1 MPAAPSNRFA
11 QEAATIRQLMA
22 RHAGAGRLDWIGLR
36 PAREAPMAVVARVH
50 ARAGQGLD
58 GDRYASRDGKRQVTI
73 VQAEHLPVIAALA
86 RRDGLAPAL
95 LRRNLLVSG
104 ISVLALKNQRF
115 RIGAVLFEGTG
126 PCEPCSK
133 MEAALGSGGYNA
145 MRGHGGICARVLED
159 GEIALGD
166 AVAIEETLA
175 P

>member
-11 QEAATIRQLMA
+11 EEAATLRQLMA
-22 RHAGAGRLDWIGLR
+22 RHAGAGRLEWIGLR
-36 PAREAPMAVVARVH
+36 PAREVPVAEVERVL
-50 ARAGQGLD
+50 ARAGHGLD

-73 VQAEHLPVIAALA
+73 VQAEHLPVIAMLV
-86 RRDGLAPAL
+86 RRDALAPAL
-95 LRRNLLVSG
+95 LRRNLVVSG

-115 RIGAVLFEGTG
+115 RIGAALFEGTG

-133 MEAALGSGGYNA
+133 MEAALGAGGYNA
-145 MRGHGGICARVLED
+145 MRGHGGICARVLAD

-166 AVAIEETLA
+166 AVAIEAEAA

>member
-1 MPAAPSNRFA
+1 MPATPTHRFA
-11 QEAATIRQLMA
+11 VEAATIRQLMA

-36 PAREAPMAVVARVH
+36 PAREAPMLAVERVL
-50 ARAGQGLD
+50 ARAGHGLD

-73 VQAEHLPVIAALA
+73 VQAEHLPVIAMLA
-86 RRDGLAPAL
+86 RRDTLAPAQ
-95 LRRNLLVSG
+95 LRRNLVVSG

-115 RIGAVLFEGTG
+115 RIGSAVFEGTG

-133 MEAALGSGGYNA
+133 MEAALGAGGYNA
-145 MRGHGGICARVLED
+145 VRGHGGICARVLAD

-166 AVAIEETLA
+166 AVDIVADAT

>member
-11 QEAATIRQLMA
+11 QEAATLRDLMA
-22 RHAGAGRLDWIGLR
+22 RHAGAGRLQWIGLR
-36 PAREAPMAVVARVH
+36 PAREVPMVVVERVL
-50 ARAGQGLD
+50 ARAGHGLD

-73 VQAEHLPVIAALA
+73 VQAEHLPVIATLV
-86 RRDGLAPAL
+86 RRDALAPAL
-95 LRRNLLVSG
+95 LRRNLVVSG

-115 RIGAVLFEGTG
+115 RIGAALFEGTG

-133 MEAALGSGGYNA
+133 MEAALGAGGYNA

-166 AVAIEETLA
+166 SVAIAAEDA
-175 P
+175 A